1 VQHLAS
7 ASFADWPEFGKL
19 CGRYWV
25 MGKSGHG
32 PRVPFESKIADA
44 AHPITAGLAAFTTD
58 DELYAKLCGDGP
70 IHVLVTADSPWSKK
84 TEPLVFCL
92 DYGQGRVVHNAYGHD
107 GKALQTPEVQ
117 KIIARGV
124 EWAATGKVSGE

>member
-1 VQHLAS
+1 
-7 ASFADWPEFGKL
+7 
-19 CGRYWV
+19 
-25 MGKSGHG
+25 M
-32 PRVPFESKIADA
+32 PFESKIVDA
-44 AHPITAGLAAFTTD
+44 SHPITKGLSAFTTD
-58 DELYAKLCGDGP
+58 DELYAKLAGDVP

-92 DYGQGRVVHNAYGHD
+92 KYGAGRVVHNCYGHD